1 MYLSCLQRNRKGAV
15 ARNVQQPH
23 VYVYE
28 EDIMMN
34 KHAYLD
40 YAAITVADIDW
51 SLTRAA

>member
-1 MYLSCLQRNRKGAV
+1 
-15 ARNVQQPH
+15 VQQPH

>member
-1 MYLSCLQRNRKGAV
+1 MYLSCLQRNKHGAV
-15 ARNVQQPH
+15 ALREQPH
-23 VYVYE
+23 VYE

>member
-15 ARNVQQPH
+15 ALLQQPH

-40 YAAITVADIDW
+40 YAAITVADFDW
-51 SLTRAA
+51 SLTRVA

>member
-1 MYLSCLQRNRKGAV
+1 MYLSCLQRNKHGAV
-15 ARNVQQPH
+15 ALREQPH